1 MLERPSFPRL
11 GAGTRHHRPLG
22 QTGEGSDWLLAFTG
36 ISGIAG
42 MMIPYVPWGLIR
54 AMQRGSIELTSPRGV
69 WIFNCAIL
77 PSRLHRTVERKGN
90 MKPDQDLFGKVC
102 TSLADTGVADRP
114 RGLPL

>member
-1 MLERPSFPRL
+1 MGLD
-11 GAGTRHHRPLG
+11 
-22 QTGEGSDWLLAFTG
+22 TGDAARFK
-36 ISGIAG
+36 
-42 MMIPYVPWGLIR
+42 
-54 AMQRGSIELTSPRGV
+54 IELTSPRGV